1 MTGILL
7 RWLNHPAPMRSL
19 ARKAVKAFS
28 LFSYEDRL
36 RFCAIDRP
44 HYGHCLFEAAKLAA
58 QLNYPQISAIEFGCG
73 GGNGLLCA
81 EMHVSEIE
89 KVCPVK
95 FELYGFDSGEGLP
108 AANDYRDFP
117 YYFNPGRFKMDV
129 DELRSRLK
137 RAKIVIGN
145 IGITCQYF
153 WYLCILTIS
162 SEITFGYLAS
172 VPESCWRFMN
182 LTVIILRGRLQLI
195 VQCQ

>member
-58 QLNYPQISAIEFGCG
+58 RLNYPRISAIEFGCG

-95 FELYGFDSGEGLP
+95 FDLYGFDSGEGLP

-117 YYFNPGRFKMDV
+117 YSTRKIAVNRAMPMIYPDQLWANQIYIYHDFKHPRYNDFV
-129 DELRSRLK
+129 ASDEQRSFEARIRLR
-137 RAKIVIGN
+137 
-145 IGITCQYF
+145 
-153 WYLCILTIS
+153 
-162 SEITFGYLAS
+162 
-172 VPESCWRFMN
+172 
-182 LTVIILRGRLQLI
+182 
-195 VQCQ
+195 